1 MKMRHCKFQGCRQLV
16 PYDESYC
23 HAHALVMASKA
34 VDKEIEQKRLESM
47 SRGYRANERHTK
59 YANSSR
65 FDEIGAGFY
74 QSSQWRKLS
83 ARVRVRDLYTC
94 QVCGKVQQMNES
106 YVVDHIVKRRIDEA
120 KAMDSSNLWLLC
132 RQCHNKK
139 SALENKLPPEKQMI
153 MTKDEWQQMIKTK

>member
-1 MKMRHCKFQGCRQLV
+1 MKMRHCKYQGCRKLV
-16 PYDESYC
+16 PFDESYC
-23 HAHALVMASKA
+23 HAHELVMAIIK
-34 VDKEIEQKRLESM
+34 KNEELEQSRLREVSQ
-47 SRGYRANERHTK
+47 GYQQSERRTR
-59 YANSSR
+59 YSNSSR

-74 QSSQWRKLS
+74 QSQAWRKLS

-94 QVCGKVQQMNES
+94 QVCGKVQGVNES
-106 YVVDHIVKRRIDEA
+106 YVVDHIVKRRIGKD